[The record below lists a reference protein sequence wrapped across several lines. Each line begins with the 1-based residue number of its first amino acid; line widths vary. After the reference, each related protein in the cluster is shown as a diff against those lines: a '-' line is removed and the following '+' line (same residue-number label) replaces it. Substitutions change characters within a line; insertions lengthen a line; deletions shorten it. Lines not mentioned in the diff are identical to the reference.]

1 MDTTTVLSLF
11 SGFCVGS
18 IAASLFLH
26 WNNMHFDLQLSIE
39 DYTILINALHYYK
52 KVDKRG
58 NFRQYDD
65 NRINELRDLM
75 ASQFMSAFK

>member
-1 MDTTTVLSLF
+1 MDTVAVLSLF

-18 IAASLFLH
+18 IAAALVLH
-26 WNNMHFDLQLSIE
+26 WHNMNFDLQLSIE
-39 DYTILINALHYYK
+39 DYTILVNALHYYK

-65 NRINELRDLM
+65 DRINELRDLM

>member
-1 MDTTTVLSLF
+1 
-11 SGFCVGS
+11 
-18 IAASLFLH
+18 
-26 WNNMHFDLQLSIE
+26 MHFDLQLSIE

-65 NRINELRDLM
+65 DRINELRDLM